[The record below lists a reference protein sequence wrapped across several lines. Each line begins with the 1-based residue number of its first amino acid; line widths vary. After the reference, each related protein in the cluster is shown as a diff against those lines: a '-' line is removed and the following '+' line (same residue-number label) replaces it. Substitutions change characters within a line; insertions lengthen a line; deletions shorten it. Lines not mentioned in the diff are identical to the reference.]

1 MYYKSRTNKNC
12 ASYKKQVILRIEL
25 IGKILKRKNLF
36 LKRKCKRFIGYQ
48 KCLGK

>member
-1 MYYKSRTNKNC
+1 MYRAYWKNF
-12 ASYKKQVILRIEL
+12 KKKKL
-25 IGKILKRKNLF
+25 